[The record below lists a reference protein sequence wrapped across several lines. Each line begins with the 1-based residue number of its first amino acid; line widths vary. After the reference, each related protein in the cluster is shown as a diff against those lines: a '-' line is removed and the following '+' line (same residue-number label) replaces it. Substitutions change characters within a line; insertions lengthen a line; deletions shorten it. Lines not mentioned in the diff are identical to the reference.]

1 MNLSESEKFIVQLNK
16 TERYNLMMCELLKEQ
31 ILKGKLTLGEI
42 NQELRLEYT
51 EFYRLSLRI
60 SRNSCKSLINDLEL
74 VLSDINNIDNH
85 QTREKLIDI
94 VILNISLSETNYS
107 GVKDFE
113 NFKKTI
119 PKEIMQ
125 RMLLS

>member
-1 MNLSESEKFIVQLNK
+1 MNLSEPEKFIVQLNK

-42 NQELRLEYT
+42 NQELRLEYP

-74 VLSDINNIDNH
+74 ILSDINNVDNH

-94 VILNISLSETNYS
+94 VILNISLSEPNYS

-113 NFKKTI
+113 NFKRTI